1 MTRWISSSSAVKV
14 GKVTVGG
21 GAPIVVPSMTTTD
34 TADVA
39 ATAQQVAAL
48 VRDSK
53 ALREVWEAPSIP
65 AEQKRAVLDS
75 IVKKAGFSRP
85 LRNFVAVL
93 IDKGRIPFLNEI
105 VVQFARELNERLGFA
120 EAAITTARELAPE
133 ERLDL
138 ERDLGRVTGKNIRA
152 HYAQDRTI
160 LGGAIARVGSTVYDG
175 SVKGQL
181 ERIRQQLVSA

>member
-1 MTRWISSSSAVKV
+1 MAT
-14 GKVTVGG
+14 VTNTY
-21 GAPIVVPSMTTTD
+21 ARAF
-34 TADVA
+34 ADVVIA
-39 ATAQQVAAL
+39 NRLDAQKTLAEAQQVAAL

-53 ALREVWEAPSIP
+53 ALREVWETPSIP

-75 IVKKAGFSRP
+75 IVAKAGFSRW

-93 IDKGRIPFLNEI
+93 IDKRRVRFLNDI
-105 VVQFARELNERLGFA
+105 VAQFARELNDRLGFA
-120 EAAITTARELAPE
+120 DADITTARELTPE
-133 ERLDL
+133 ECSEL
-138 ERDLGRVTGKNIRA
+138 EHDLGRVTGKNIRA

-181 ERIRQQLVSA
+181 ERIRQKMINA